1 MRFDSKFVTLNSNE
15 NTITL
20 HVSSISLQMPLT
32 KNTSNNY
39 GWAKTDTL
47 FNQRLDGKQL
57 GKINNWATSNTID

>member
-1 MRFDSKFVTLNSNE
+1 
-15 NTITL
+15 
-20 HVSSISLQMPLT
+20 MPLT

-57 GKINNWATSNTID
+57 GKVNNWATSNTID